1 MDRKQAT
8 ALTSLVIV
16 IVLAA
21 LAWYLDRANN
31 DSPTATPPSAGPAP
45 SAGDSTAQLA
55 GLVIAPEGKMA
66 GYSRDRFPHWAS
78 QGNSCDTREVV
89 LQKQGT
95 NVKADKDCKA
105 VEGTWVS
112 PYEGLTITNAADMDI
127 DHTVPLAEA
136 WRSGAAAWTDED
148 RKKFANDLGG
158 VQLIAASAKT
168 NRSKGDQDPAKWK
181 PPAQTYWC
189 KYAKDWISV
198 KSTYKLTIDQPEH
211 DALASMLTSCAP

>member
-21 LAWYLDRANN
+21 LAWYLDRDKEPPA
-31 DSPTATPPSAGPAP
+31 ATPPAATGESA
-45 SAGDSTAQLA
+45 AQLA
-55 GLVIAPEGKMA
+55 ALKIAPEGKMA

-78 QGNSCDTREVV
+78 QGNSCDTREIV

-95 NVKADKDCKA
+95 NVKSDKDCKA

-112 PYEGLTITNAADMDI
+112 PYDGVTITDAGAIDI

-136 WRSGAAAWTDED
+136 WRSGASAWVDED

-158 VQLIAASAKT
+158 IQLIAASATT
-168 NRSKGDQDPAKWK
+168 NRAKGDQDPAKWK
-181 PPAQTYWC
+181 PPVQSYWC
-189 KYAKDWISV
+189 VYAKDWIAV
-198 KSTYKLTIDQPEH
+198 KSTYKLTIDQAEH